1 MALFYVNT
9 SWYLAILSTAL
20 IAIIYLFAFFFHR
33 PQFPKGAPPRSF
45 EDWPII
51 GSPQFF
57 TQHGDFN
64 LRGLAM
70 SASNHFSFYLGK
82 HQVVSIGA
90 SGRKTYFENHHL
102 NAGEGYATLFTGTPH
117 RQSGAEVAM
126 DNGEYQSK
134 FGKTLI
140 LLFKKAYLSRRT
152 PILAADVKGIMES
165 LIRKASN
172 QNATMKPFE
181 DIYRIVWQQT
191 NRLVGADEI
200 AASPEKLDHIMR
212 LFEDISEGA
221 SPLRVMFPM
230 LPTFDHIKRM
240 VAGARLYGMLQGLV
254 NDRKRLGRQ
263 EDDALQFL
271 MDAGEDIAGITGFL
285 AGGLFAGQLN
295 TGVNAAWL
303 LIYLATNKTWH
314 NKIQKEVDS
323 VLARH
328 GVDKRRE
335 TSKIIDI
342 LSRFGL
348 EEWISEF
355 PLIDLCLKETIRF
368 QLPGTFCRK
377 NTSGKSIII
386 VGSDEI
392 IPKDAFAVYLTDNC
406 HFNPD
411 IYSEPLKWDPERYA
425 TGRAEDKKG
434 QYAYLGWGVGRHSCL
449 GMTAARM
456 EVTMVVAFFVT
467 LFDFHLL
474 DEKGKRTDTV
484 PMPDRNRFG
493 AGKPKNWNP
502 QLKYTL
508 RS

>member
-1 MALFYVNT
+1 
-9 SWYLAILSTAL
+9 
-20 IAIIYLFAFFFHR
+20 
-33 PQFPKGAPPRSF
+33 
-45 EDWPII
+45 
-51 GSPQFF
+51 
-57 TQHGDFN
+57 
-64 LRGLAM
+64 
-70 SASNHFSFYLGK
+70 
-82 HQVVSIGA
+82 
-90 SGRKTYFENHHL
+90 
-102 NAGEGYATLFTGTPH
+102 
-117 RQSGAEVAM
+117 
-126 DNGEYQSK
+126 
-134 FGKTLI
+134 
-140 LLFKKAYLSRRT
+140 
-152 PILAADVKGIMES
+152 MES

-212 LFEDISEGA
+212 LFEDISQGA

-230 LPTFDHIKRM
+230 LPTFDHIKRT

-303 LIYLATNKTWH
+303 LIYLATNKTWY

-328 GVDKRRE
+328 GVDQRRE
-335 TSKIIDI
+335 TCKIIDI

-377 NTSGKSIII
+377 NTSDKSITI

-411 IYSEPLKWDPERYA
+411 IYSEPLKWDPDRYA